1 MQQVIQSFRKN
12 FQTKPRL
19 FFSPGRIN
27 LIGEHIDYNHGYVMP
42 AAIDKGIWFAV
53 AVNHTNTANFV
64 SVDQKESYSVAL
76 DAVQKQDSW
85 KNYVLGVLNVLDEND
100 IKIGGFDCAFGGN
113 LPVGAGLSSSAAV
126 EGGLIMALNSIFKL
140 GISRVDLAKLAQKAE
155 HGYPGVKCGIM
166 DQFANLNGKK
176 DHVILLDC
184 VSLEYKYFP
193 LQLNEYSIYL
203 INTNVHHSLAN
214 GEYNKRREECE
225 EGFFILKEHIG
236 GDINSWRQITSEQ
249 VIAYK
254 YLLNDSV
261 FNRCLFVTQEIFRT
275 LKAGELLK
283 QNNLIE
289 FGELMFQTHEGL
301 STLYNVS
308 CPELDFLVDKVRLLP
323 EVIGSRVMGGGFGGC
338 TINIIKKEKADSVL
352 SSIISMYHKN
362 FNKVPEIYEVATSNG
377 TFEII

>member
-1 MQQVIQSFRKN
+1 M
-12 FQTKPRL
+12 
-19 FFSPGRIN
+19 
-27 LIGEHIDYNHGYVMP
+27 
-42 AAIDKGIWFAV
+42 
-53 AVNHTNTANFV
+53 
-64 SVDQKESYSVAL
+64 
-76 DAVQKQDSW
+76 
-85 KNYVLGVLNVLDEND
+85 
-100 IKIGGFDCAFGGN
+100 
-113 LPVGAGLSSSAAV
+113 
-126 EGGLIMALNSIFKL
+126 
-140 GISRVDLAKLAQKAE
+140 
-155 HGYPGVKCGIM
+155 
-166 DQFANLNGKK
+166 
-176 DHVILLDC
+176 
-184 VSLEYKYFP
+184 
-193 LQLNEYSIYL
+193 
-203 INTNVHHSLAN
+203 HHSLAN